1 MIIMIYNYSAFK
13 PSFNHFKP
21 FKTLKPIKHASNHF
35 KPLNGLNPLYCTIQC
50 NRTFVRNLPY
60 STPEHLLEKIQ
71 IDLLFPLCSL
81 SRKPCLNLFK
91 PL

>member
-21 FKTLKPIKHASNHF
+21 FKTLKPIKHASIQTSY
-35 KPLNGLNPLYCTIQC
+35 GLNPLYCTIQC

-71 IDLLFPLCSL
+71 IDLLFLLCSL
-81 SRKPCLNLFK
+81 SRKQTTLNLYE